1 MNEHNFTLILSGD
14 VDAHLD
20 ELFEAGCDDATFGE
34 VEGVAYAEFERE
46 AKTFAEALA
55 SAVRD
60 IHRVRGIRVVRIE
73 PDDLVTASEIAERLG
88 RTRESVRLLASGRRG
103 GGTFPPPA
111 SHLRARGRLWRW
123 ADVLAWAGAS
133 DDDREAAQ
141 LVAAINAALE
151 LQTREASLT
160 GPVRDVLKQVTTI
173 HATTKT
179 AKSGSRHAIGA
190 GSKARAASTAKTA
203 VAGRSS
209 ARAPARKARKSA
221 R

>member
-1 MNEHNFTLILSGD
+1 MNEHNFTLILNGD

-34 VEGVAYAEFERE
+34 VEGVAYAEFDRQ

-60 IHRVRGIRVVRIE
+60 IQSVQGIRVVRIE

-103 GGTFPPPA
+103 GGTFPAPA

-123 ADVLAWAGAS
+123 ADVLGWAGAS
-133 DDDREAAQ
+133 EGDHEAAQ
-141 LVAAINAALE
+141 LVAAVNAALE
-151 LQTREASLT
+151 LQTRKASLAP
-160 GPVRDVLKQVTTI
+160 PVREVLKQVTTGKGPANKKARTTDR
-173 HATTKT
+173 ATTPSSVRSAGRT
-179 AKSGSRHAIGA
+179 A
-190 GSKARAASTAKTA
+190 ARAAA
-203 VAGRSS
+203 RSG
-209 ARAPARKARKSA
+209 RAPAR
-221 R
+221 